1 MANQAW
7 QITSPGNLI
16 LKDLGPPSAPGP
28 KEILVRIHAF
38 ALNYRDI
45 LNVDHDPDYPL
56 TPKQDLI
63 PGSDGAGIVEAAG
76 SDSRWKQGDRV
87 VIHPNTWMSGDPR
100 NYIFDQTRGGASLD
114 GTFQRFLLVDEEFAF
129 KAPDGMTLLE
139 ASTLFTAGVTAW
151 NVLNYGDPKLGPGDT
166 VLTQGTGGVS
176 CYAVQVSLFETLP
189 SSSAGLLTIQRIAAA
204 AGATVIATSSSDEK
218 LELARKL
225 GATHLI
231 NYNKTPDWS
240 SKAFELTGG
249 VGVDLVVEVVGGAGL
264 AHSINSLRY
273 GGRIGLVGIL
283 DKEDAPIAPT
293 KPLLFGSKTS
303 KCRVVIFQAVNS
315 FRNQD

>member
-16 LKDLGPPSAPGP
+16 LKELGPPPAPGP
-28 KEILVRIHAF
+28 KEILVRIYAF

-56 TPKQDLI
+56 TPKENLI
-63 PGSDGAGIVEAAG
+63 PGSDGAGIIEAAG
-76 SDSRWKQGDRV
+76 SASRWKQGDRV

-129 KAPDGMTLLE
+129 KAPDGMTLQE

-151 NVLNYGDPKLGPGDT
+151 NVLCYGDPRLGPGDT

-176 CYAVQVSLFETLP
+176 CYAIQVSLSETLP
-189 SSSAGLLTIQRIAAA
+189 SNSAALLVYLQ
-204 AGATVIATSSSDEK
+204 S
-218 LELARKL
+218 
-225 GATHLI
+225 
-231 NYNKTPDWS
+231 N
-240 SKAFELTGG
+240 
-249 VGVDLVVEVVGGAGL
+249 
-264 AHSINSLRY
+264 
-273 GGRIGLVGIL
+273 
-283 DKEDAPIAPT
+283 
-293 KPLLFGSKTS
+293 GS
-303 KCRVVIFQAVNS
+303 QQQPA
-315 FRNQD
+315 QQ